1 MAIMFDIGI
10 PEPILYYKLLQLA
23 KYDDVYIYMMRIVRR
38 FIFKGFKMLRI
49 GKFWEYFVNK
59 VSWMSK

>member
-23 KYDDVYIYMMRIVRR
+23 KYDDVYVYDAYRKTIY
-38 FIFKGFKMLRI
+38 F
-49 GKFWEYFVNK
+49 
-59 VSWMSK
+59 